1 MASPNRLTFMV
12 RSDLLTADEIS
23 VRLGLKPT
31 SVQRARGSR
40 LHIWELASPLAEEA
54 SPDDHLNGLLDV
66 IEPKAAGVR
75 KLLDAGAEVFWSCF
89 VTAAPLGA
97 IVELEPPLL
106 SRLAG
111 LGLPLVLDIYD
122 SDPG

>member
-40 LHIWELASPLAEEA
+40 LHIWELASPLGEEA
-54 SPDDHLNGLLDV
+54 SPDDHLTGLLDV

-97 IVELEPPLL
+97 VVELEPPLL

-111 LGLPLVLDIYD
+111 LGLPLVFDIYD